1 MIKHLMKSIREYK
14 KDSILAPIFVS
25 GEVILEVIIPF
36 LMSKLIDSGI
46 DAGDMNYIIRTG
58 IILVICALVSLSLGF
73 LSGRSAAIASAGFA
87 KNLRKDMYYN
97 VQNFSFAN
105 IDKFSTACLLYT
117 SPSPRDCS

>member
-14 KDSILAPIFVS
+14 KDSILAPIFVT

-58 IILVICALVSLSLGF
+58 RHTRRMRPRLLIPWFSL
-73 LSGRSAAIASAGFA
+73 RPQ
-87 KNLRKDMYYN
+87 RCH
-97 VQNFSFAN
+97 
-105 IDKFSTACLLYT
+105 CLIRIRQK
-117 SPSPRDCS
+117 PS

>member
-14 KDSILAPIFVS
+14 KDSILAPIFVT

-58 IILVICALVSLSLGF
+58 VILVVCAL
-73 LSGRSAAIASAGFA
+73 
-87 KNLRKDMYYN
+87 
-97 VQNFSFAN
+97 
-105 IDKFSTACLLYT
+105 
-117 SPSPRDCS
+117 